1 MGRDARNAK
10 RTAENYYAA
19 NPVQKCIVC
28 GRMFIRRK
36 DNVCSIACAERA
48 QKLDLPLCSGN
59 RSRQW
64 RH

>member
-28 GRMFIRRK
+28 GRMFIRRR
-36 DNVCSIACAERA
+36 DNVCSIACQQKAEA
-48 QKLDLPLCSGN
+48 TKGVGN
-59 RSRQW
+59 TDTLTR
-64 RH
+64 